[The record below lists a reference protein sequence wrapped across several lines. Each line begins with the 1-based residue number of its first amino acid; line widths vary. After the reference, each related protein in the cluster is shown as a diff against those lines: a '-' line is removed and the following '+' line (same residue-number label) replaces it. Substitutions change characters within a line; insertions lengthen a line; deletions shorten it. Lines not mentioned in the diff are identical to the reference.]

1 MALLGKDAKLMYAA
15 AVVGTPATT
24 PAGMTVIGNV
34 KDLSADFSA
43 GEADVTTR
51 GNGGWRATL
60 ATLRESTITFG
71 MVWDTE
77 DAAFTAIQTAFLTS
91 GLVGFAVLDQLAD
104 TTGSQ
109 GLIGNFSITNFSQSQ
124 NLEEA
129 QMVDVTIKLAEF
141 GAWYKKTS

>member
-1 MALLGKDAKLMYAA
+1 MALLGKDASLMYAT
-15 AVVGTPATT
+15 VGGTAPTT
-24 PAGMTVIGNV
+24 PEAMTVIGNV

-60 ATLRESTITFG
+60 ATLREASITFQ
-71 MVWDTE
+71 MVWNTTDTAFAAIQ
-77 DAAFTAIQTAFLTS
+77 AAFLAS
-91 GLVGFAVLDQLAD
+91 GQVSFAVLDQIKA
-104 TTGSQ
+104 TAGCQ
-109 GLIGNFSITNFSQSQ
+109 GLIGDFSITNFSQTQ

-129 QMVDVTIKLAEF
+129 QMVDVTIKLSKF